1 MSSSAQIVRVACY
14 AAALGGLGW
23 LNWTLAMSPVDIS
36 PHDTSAANASEQ
48 AATPASGST
57 PRAMT
62 SLASLTETV
71 ARPLFSQS
79 RRPFFAP
86 EPEKL
91 EPAAEAIPEGPAAAP
106 SEPSRLTLVGLMAA
120 AGERQQAL
128 IRAEGKAYGAWI
140 GIGSE
145 IEGWRLARIEA
156 DRVVIEK
163 DGEEEEL
170 AIRAT
175 RSD

>member
-1 MSSSAQIVRVACY
+1 
-14 AAALGGLGW
+14 
-23 LNWTLAMSPVDIS
+23 
-36 PHDTSAANASEQ
+36 
-48 AATPASGST
+48 
-57 PRAMT
+57 
-62 SLASLTETV
+62 
-71 ARPLFSQS
+71 
-79 RRPFFAP
+79 
-86 EPEKL
+86 
-91 EPAAEAIPEGPAAAP
+91 
-106 SEPSRLTLVGLMAA
+106 MAA